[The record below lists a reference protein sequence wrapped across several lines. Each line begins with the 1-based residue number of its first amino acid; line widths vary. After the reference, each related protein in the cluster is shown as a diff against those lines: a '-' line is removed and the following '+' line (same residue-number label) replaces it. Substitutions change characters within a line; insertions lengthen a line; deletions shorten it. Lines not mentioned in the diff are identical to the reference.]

1 MGDAAFCAQR
11 AALTGG
17 PSTSEELDALR
28 ARLIEDGY
36 LTTAPSAELAAAVS
50 LKAVREGM
58 RRLVAAGWPA
68 TLILMYDEA
77 WVIAHHYGARVSA
90 ACGGANVMSFD
101 MLAWLIVPSEG
112 HAGFAPHRD
121 RQPPDVRS
129 SFHGDGS
136 PKYCTAWVALGDA
149 DPDTSCLYLIPRGV
163 DPGYDA
169 GDDQAEGA
177 EDPLLALM
185 RSDAAVQSL
194 RACPL
199 PPGGAVVFSHRAMHW
214 GSRGSASCA
223 EPRVS
228 FSFGCTD
235 DAFEPPAF
243 DRAHL
248 PFPPPRLRAA
258 LASAQLINYHE
269 RFAFDAKQLRTFGR
283 TFAAS
288 RGDFARAYAQ
298 KVAAELKSAVD
309 DRARSRGAASSAAAA
324 GDDDDDDD
332 DEGAMEDALEAM
344 LDAQMGAD
352 DENLFDDFDAECT

>member
-1 MGDAAFCAQR
+1 MRAEMLRDGFFTLLPSDWAVDFAAMR
-11 AALTGG
+11 AGVAK
-17 PSTSEELDALR
+17 
-28 ARLIEDGY
+28 I
-36 LTTAPSAELAAAVS
+36 
-50 LKAVREGM
+50 
-58 RRLVAAGWPA
+58 VAAGWPA
-68 TLILMYDEA
+68 PLLLVYDEVWA
-77 WVIAHHYGARVSA
+77 IAHQLSSLMAAVS
-90 ACGGANVMSFD
+90 GGNRNSLD
-101 MLAWLIVPSEG
+101 MLAWSVCAARGE
-112 HAGFAPHRD
+112 AGFAPHRD
-121 RQPPDVRS
+121 RQPADVAG
-129 SFHGDGS
+129 SFHPGGE
-136 PKYCTAWVALGDA
+136 PKYATAWVAISEASAEAG
-149 DPDTSCLYLIPRGV
+149 CLYLVPRGV

-169 GDDQAEGA
+169 GDDQSEGA

-324 GDDDDDDD
+324 GDDNDDDDDD

>member
-169 GDDQAEGA
+169 GDDAAEGA
-177 EDPLLALM
+177 EVNPNPKPNPKPNPNANPNP
-185 RSDAAVQSL
+185 S
-194 RACPL
+194 PN
-199 PPGGAVVFSHRAMHW
+199 PNP
-214 GSRGSASCA
+214 
-223 EPRVS
+223 
-228 FSFGCTD
+228 
-235 DAFEPPAF
+235 
-243 DRAHL
+243 
-248 PFPPPRLRAA
+248 
-258 LASAQLINYHE
+258 
-269 RFAFDAKQLRTFGR
+269 
-283 TFAAS
+283 
-288 RGDFARAYAQ
+288 
-298 KVAAELKSAVD
+298 
-309 DRARSRGAASSAAAA
+309 
-324 GDDDDDDD
+324 
-332 DEGAMEDALEAM
+332 
-344 LDAQMGAD
+344 
-352 DENLFDDFDAECT
+352 NLNPNHNANPNPSPNPNPQPKPQP